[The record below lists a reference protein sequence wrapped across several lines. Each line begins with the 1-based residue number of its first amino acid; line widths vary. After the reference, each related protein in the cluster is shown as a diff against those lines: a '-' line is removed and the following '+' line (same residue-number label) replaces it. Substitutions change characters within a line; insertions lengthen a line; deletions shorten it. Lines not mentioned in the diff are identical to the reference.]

1 MARTEYCCVYH
12 GSYGDAARDHEEELW
27 ERSFRENVCCARD
40 IEEAIRQRAD
50 PEGTS
55 ELPDD
60 CIAPVLEKYGFKR
73 VSYVLAHTV
82 KENDGITAILHLVS
96 EEAREWANRQD
107 VAPDSTYG
115 RYYEINA
122 AIVDVNRLVH
132 QTREAYQ
139 ALGLFGREHCSAEM
153 YDENVQYKVLV
164 LSPETLKESAWSPQS
179 QLWLATGGFGCDP
192 KAGGRAVFATSL
204 ADGKDARW
212 NREDFIGVLDEQYLP
227 EWAQSWRDALLAPMK
242 VHAAAPQMGGMEMG

>member
-1 MARTEYCCVYH
+1 MANENPYLYPDAR
-12 GSYGDAARDHEEELW
+12 GDAVRAHEEELW
-27 ERSFRENVCCARD
+27 EKSFRENVCCARA
-40 IEEAIRQRAD
+40 IEEALRQRAD
-50 PEGTS
+50 PNDPS
-55 ELPDD
+55 YLPED
-60 CIAPVLEKYGFKR
+60 CITPVLEQYGFKR
-73 VSYVLAHTV
+73 TSYVLAHTV
-82 KENDGITAILHLVS
+82 KENDGNSALWHLVS
-96 EEAREWANRQD
+96 EEAREWANRQN
-107 VAPDSTYG
+107 VIPDTDYG

-132 QTREAYQ
+132 QTRQAYQ
-139 ALGLFGREHCSAEM
+139 ALGLFSHEHCAAGM
-153 YDENVQYKVLV
+153 YEGNVEGKVLV

-242 VHAAAPQMGGMEMG
+242 AHDAAPQMGGMEMG